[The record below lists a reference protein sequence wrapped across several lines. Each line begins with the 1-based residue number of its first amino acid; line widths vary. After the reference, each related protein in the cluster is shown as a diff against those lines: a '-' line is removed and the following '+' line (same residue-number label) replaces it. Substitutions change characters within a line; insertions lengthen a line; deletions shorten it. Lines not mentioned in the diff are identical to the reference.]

1 MRLAA
6 CLLLFA
12 LSAVAGLPERVVLVI
27 ETRVE
32 TEYDLDGV
40 AIGTTTTDVYQTVP
54 DLPAYRYASSR
65 TRAAG
70 ETESQAYDAIRAEV
84 SGWYQRMGRSI
95 GPVEVLP

>member
-12 LSAVAGLPERVVLVI
+12 FSAIAGLPERVVLVV

-54 DLPAYRYASSR
+54 DLPAYRYSSSR
-65 TRAAG
+65 VRADG
-70 ETESQAYDAIRAEV
+70 ETENQAHEAIRAEV
-84 SGWYQRMGRSI
+84 AGWYARMGRSI

>member
-12 LSAVAGLPERVVLVI
+12 LSVVASLPERVVLVV
-27 ETRVE
+27 ETRTE
-32 TEYDLDGV
+32 TEYDLDGN

-70 ETESQAYDAIRAEV
+70 ETEAQAHDAIRAEV
-84 SGWYQRMGRSI
+84 AAWYKRMGRSI

>member
-27 ETRVE
+27 ETRTE

-65 TRAAG
+65 VRAAG
-70 ETESQAYDAIRAEV
+70 ETEAQAHDAIRAEV
-84 SGWYQRMGRSI
+84 AGWYQRMGRSI

>member
-1 MRLAA
+1 MRIAA

-12 LSAVAGLPERVVLVI
+12 LSAIAGLPERVVLVV
-27 ETRVE
+27 ETRTE

-65 TRAAG
+65 VRAAG
-70 ETESQAYDAIRAEV
+70 ETEAQAHDAIRAEAAQ
-84 SGWYQRMGRSI
+84 WYRRMGRDI